1 LTLELRKFEKLHV
14 FQKSLS
20 SKAMLT
26 NKNSFSTSEKITL
39 VHSGEDYFS
48 RLESLIFKAQTEI
61 HIQTYIFDYDTTG
74 KKIIA
79 ALKKAAS
86 RKVKINILIDGFGSL
101 SFPTEIINELK
112 NEGIDIRIFSP
123 FFSLNSLYIGRRLHH
138 KIVVVDA
145 KTALIGGINIADK
158 YHGTPKAAPWL
169 DYAVEIN
176 DENIAESLQKLC
188 RDIYFKNRIIRR
200 KKIISNYENGQVNSI
215 SVLQNDWLK
224 RKNEIF
230 KTYIN
235 KINTAEK
242 EIVIVSSYFLPG
254 KKLINTL
261 KNASQN
267 NVSIKLILSGISD
280 VPMARRASCHLYSKL
295 LRYNIELY
303 EWEKSVLHG
312 KSAVIDSNW
321 TTIGSFNLNNLSSYA
336 SIEMNVAIDSA
347 EFATD
352 YLVHLHEIIA
362 QCERITP
369 ETLKLTFGLTSKFNN
384 WVSYWISRTAE
395 ILVTYIP
402 HKRFRKFY

>member
-1 LTLELRKFEKLHV
+1 
-14 FQKSLS
+14 
-20 SKAMLT
+20 MLT
-26 NKNSFSTSEKITL
+26 SNESKSSPKTITL
-39 VHSGEDYFS
+39 VHSGEDYFT
-48 RLESLIFKAQTEI
+48 RLERIILESKNEI
-61 HIQTYIFDYDTTG
+61 HIQTYIFDYDSTG
-74 KKIIA
+74 KKIIE
-79 ALKKAAS
+79 ALKIAAS
-86 RKVKINILIDGFGSL
+86 KNVKINILIDGFGSL
-101 SFPTEIINELK
+101 SFPTEIIDELSK
-112 NEGIDIRIFSP
+112 IGIELRIFSP
-123 FFSLNSLYIGRRLHH
+123 FFSANSLYIGRRLHH
-138 KIVVVDA
+138 KIIVSDA
-145 KTALIGGINIADK
+145 KIALIGGINIAEK
-158 YHGTPKAAPWL
+158 YYGAEITPPWL

-200 KKIISNYENGQVNSI
+200 KEIKSVFENPQESTI
-215 SVLQNDWLK
+215 KVLQNDWLK

-303 EWEKSVLHG
+303 EWKKSVLHG
-312 KSAVIDSNW
+312 KIAVIDSNW
-321 TTIGSFNLNNLSSYA
+321 TTIGSFNLNNLSSFA
-336 SIEMNVAIDSA
+336 SIEMNVGIDSA
-347 EFATD
+347 EFAKE
-352 YLVHLHEIIA
+352 YLVHLNEIIA
-362 QCERITP
+362 QCDRITP
-369 ETLKLTFGLTSKFNN
+369 ETLKLTHGLTSKFTN
-384 WVSYWISRTAE
+384 WVSYWVSRTAE
-395 ILVTYIP
+395 IIVTYIP